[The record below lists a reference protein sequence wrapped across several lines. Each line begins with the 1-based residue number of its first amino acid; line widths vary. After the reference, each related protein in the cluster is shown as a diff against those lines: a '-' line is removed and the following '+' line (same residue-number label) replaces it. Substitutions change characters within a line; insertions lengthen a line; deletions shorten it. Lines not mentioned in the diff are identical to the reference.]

1 MENSFPYSHIDLSR
15 GKGHV
20 ERIRNGN
27 RALAMAI
34 FGRIEED
41 IRVIM
46 DKDPAARSRAEV
58 FFCYPGFHTL
68 LFHRTAQAA
77 WGRT

>member
-1 MENSFPYSHIDLSR
+1 M
-15 GKGHV
+15 
-20 ERIRNGN
+20 
-27 RALAMAI
+27 AMAI

-68 LFHRTAQAA
+68 LFHRTAQAV